1 MRTIYRGYIE
11 LWYIPHQ
18 TRWLESVSFD
28 QSPTSHPTTSPPI
41 SRSPP
46 TESHHRA
53 RQPHQSQKGFARKTS
68 QAQHSLLHPSPRVQ
82 RAGLAIAY
90 SSRSLIMTMGT
101 IICHMRPPP
110 TSRPWG
116 CRTLP
121 SPVFNADQHTA
132 QTHASE
138 QVCKYA
144 PELSFV
150 CLFIFSVRAEQS
162 MSQCS

>member
-1 MRTIYRGYIE
+1 MRTIYRGHIE

-28 QSPTSHPTTSPPI
+28 QSPTSHPTTSPHI
-41 SRSPP
+41 SCSPP
-46 TESHHRA
+46 TGSHRRA

-68 QAQHSLLHPSPRVQ
+68 QAQHSLFPQTPAFKEHVWPSPTR
-82 RAGLAIAY
+82 RAA
-90 SSRSLIMTMGT
+90 SMIMTMGT

-121 SPVFNADQHTA
+121 SPVFNADQHTDLN
-132 QTHASE
+132 QGGTLWVVPNRLLKSR
-138 QVCKYA
+138 
-144 PELSFV
+144 LSPN
-150 CLFIFSVRAEQS
+150 L
-162 MSQCS
+162 

>member
-1 MRTIYRGYIE
+1 MRTIYRGHIE

-28 QSPTSHPTTSPPI
+28 QSPTSHPTTSPHI
-41 SRSPP
+41 SCSPP
-46 TESHHRA
+46 TGSHRRA

-68 QAQHSLLHPSPRVQ
+68 HAQHSLLHPNPRVQ
-82 RAGLAIAY
+82 RTCLAIAY
-90 SSRSLIMTMGT
+90 SSRSFNDHDDGNHHLSHALTTYLSTM
-101 IICHMRPPP
+101 
-110 TSRPWG
+110 G

-138 QVCKYA
+138 QVWKCV

-150 CLFIFSVRAEQS
+150 CLHLFCE
-162 MSQCS
+162 C